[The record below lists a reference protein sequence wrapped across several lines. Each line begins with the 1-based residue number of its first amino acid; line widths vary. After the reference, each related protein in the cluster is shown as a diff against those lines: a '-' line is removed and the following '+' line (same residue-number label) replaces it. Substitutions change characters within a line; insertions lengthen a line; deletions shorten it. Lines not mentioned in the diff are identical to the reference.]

1 MTTQIEQA
9 VVDTPQ
15 TSTTKEVVPK
25 AFLASF
31 ILVTLCF
38 PLWGFA
44 NDITN
49 PLVKAF
55 SKILQMTAAEGTL
68 VQVAFYGGYGVMAI
82 PAAIFIKKFSYKA
95 GLMLGLAF
103 YALGAFLFLPAAS
116 AQAFAPFLLAFFV
129 MTCGLSFLETSANPY
144 ILSMGPAETAT
155 RRLNLAQAFNPVGSL
170 LGMFIATQFIIQKL
184 DPATDAERRALA
196 ADGSQ
201 SAIDQLSAITAN
213 DLAVIRDPYI
223 GIALVVFVVLLIIA
237 FKKMPRT
244 EEKSTDLDLSGT
256 FKRLFANQNYREG
269 VIAQMFYVGAQIM
282 CWTFIIHYGTEV
294 FVSLGMTEQDAEA
307 KSQMLNIYAMVI
319 FCLSRFICTFLLK
332 YVNPGKLLMLLAAGG
347 IVFTTATI
355 FLTGVAGVYA
365 LVGISACMSLMFPTI
380 YGIALTGTGDDAK
393 LGAAGLI
400 MAIVGG
406 TFLPMAQASIIDM
419 KIVFDG
425 FSATKASFILPLICF
440 VVIAIYGKRSQQHL
454 PE

>member
-1 MTTQIEQA
+1 MMVTRVQTITN
-9 VVDTPQ
+9 TPTV
-15 TSTTKEVVPK
+15 TSGEVVPK
-25 AFLASF
+25 AFMMSF

-55 SKILQMTAAEGTL
+55 SKILQMSATEGTL

-95 GLMLGLAF
+95 GIMMGLAF
-103 YALGAFLFLPAAS
+103 YALGAFLFLPAAA
-116 AQAFAPFLLAFFV
+116 AQSFAPFLLAFFV

-144 ILSMGPAETAT
+144 ILSMGSPETAT

-184 DPATDAERRALA
+184 NPASDTERRELA
-196 ADGSQ
+196 ENGSQ
-201 SAIDQLSAITAN
+201 SAMEQLTAITAN
-213 DLAVIRDPYI
+213 DLDVIRNPYLAV
-223 GIALVVFVVLLIIA
+223 GVVVLLMLVVIA
-237 FKKMPRT
+237 IKKMPRT
-244 EEKSTDLDLSGT
+244 EEKSTNLDIAAT
-256 FKRLFANQNYREG
+256 FKRLFANKNYREG

-294 FVSLGMTEQDAEA
+294 FVNLGMSEQAAES
-307 KSQMLNIYAMVI
+307 KSQMLNIYAMII
-319 FCLSRFICTFLLK
+319 FCVSRFFCTFLLK
-332 YVNPGKLLMLLAAGG
+332 YINPGKLLMVLAAGG
-347 IVFTTATI
+347 MVFTTATI
-355 FLTGVAGVYA
+355 LLEGVLGIYA

-419 KIVFDG
+419 NTVFDS
-425 FSATKASFILPLICF
+425 FSATKASFVLPLICF
-440 VVIAIYGKRSQQHL
+440 VVIALYGKRSQQSSRQ
-454 PE
+454 